1 MNGKKQEATAVH
13 MTAATY
19 VSGVRETPTLGQ
31 ILYWSQTESTA
42 AGVLIDCPS
51 SHLPRPSGPT
61 PYRLF
66 IRQKRGKSEHF
77 ERRNVETG
85 QHLKMTPRLPVLAT
99 WTPMRRQSPPR
110 PSQGQRACSAP
121 PCASPCASF
130 YGRNGRALTG
140 PTEVTAA
147 TVPWQQ
153 QHSPSSCES

>member
-1 MNGKKQEATAVH
+1 

-66 IRQKRGKSEHF
+66 IRQKRGKSERF
-77 ERRNVETG
+77 EYRETECG
-85 QHLKMTPRLPVLAT
+85 NGTTLKDDSAF
-99 WTPMRRQSPPR
+99 
-110 PSQGQRACSAP
+110 ACAGHMDPNAP
-121 PCASPCASF
+121 AEPAKA
-130 YGRNGRALTG
+130 
-140 PTEVTAA
+140 
-147 TVPWQQ
+147 
-153 QHSPSSCES
+153 